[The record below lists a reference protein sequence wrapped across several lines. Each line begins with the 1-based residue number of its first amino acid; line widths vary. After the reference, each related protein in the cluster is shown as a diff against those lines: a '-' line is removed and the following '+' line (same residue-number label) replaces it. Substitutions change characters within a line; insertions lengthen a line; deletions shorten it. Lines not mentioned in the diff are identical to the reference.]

1 MFRKL
6 NIGCSSGS
14 VSFSIS
20 TRDGGI
26 CMMLTGL
33 DDDGLSLVGGRGG
46 ADGVRGAS
54 VCTSG
59 TVLNVLCR
67 NLPPVLPKCFLSGES
82 VEDLEERR
90 FEKEE
95 DHAENAT
102 KHGQSASASAYRYFL
117 FPHAYF

>member
-1 MFRKL
+1 
-6 NIGCSSGS
+6 
-14 VSFSIS
+14 
-20 TRDGGI
+20 
-26 CMMLTGL
+26 MLTGL

-46 ADGVRGAS
+46 GADWVRGAS